1 MYEKTN
7 CVLMVQR
14 YKQWPSTTNL
24 FCEAPRFFNKILQEG
39 TVRTVP
45 VVILGQ
51 EHLMLFFTPQG
62 VVNMKEH
69 FLLSK
74 KH

>member
-1 MYEKTN
+1 MK
-7 CVLMVQR
+7 VFQLSV
-14 YKQWPSTTNL
+14 
-24 FCEAPRFFNKILQEG
+24 
-39 TVRTVP
+39 VRL
-45 VVILGQ
+45 LGL